1 MLLEVSIS
9 AHCLLCL
16 VSTSDVLQV
25 WSSLRCSE
33 ACGGAPP
40 GGTSSENVGLAEA
53 VGFIDRVCACAL
65 AALRKSTGALA
76 SVHQSIFPSKP
87 APVAVD
93 ALAAPF
99 EGNATTLVDYTRAQ
113 TVRGSELTFQLLLGH
128 QVVGD
133 FEKVVSDFPRRPD
146 GKTASLSGVKARAS
160 QLAAKLVATF
170 EKKIAK
176 AAELAARKNRSQSE
190 SAM

>member
-1 MLLEVSIS
+1 MSCGYCFPFC
-9 AHCLLCL
+9 CL
-16 VSTSDVLQV
+16 
-25 WSSLRCSE
+25 E

-40 GGTSSENVGLAEA
+40 EGTSSENVDLAKV
-53 VGFIDRVCACAL
+53 VGFVDRACAYAS
-65 AALRKSTGALA
+65 AALQQSSAALQKSTDALA
-76 SVHQSIFPSKP
+76 SVHRSIFPSKP
-87 APVAVD
+87 APVALD

-99 EGNATTLVDYTRAQ
+99 EGDATILADYTRAQ

-146 GKTASLSGVKARAS
+146 GKTASLSNVKARAS
-160 QLAAKLVATF
+160 QLAATLVATF

-176 AAELAARKNRSQSE
+176 AAEMAARKGRAQSE